1 MLINFNTNIKID
13 EKHFNFIFF
22 IKNVKN
28 VKNVKNKK
36 G

>member
-28 VKNVKNKK
+28 VKNVKK
-36 G
+36 